1 MKRNSA
7 AIKERKAGKRWQLCK
22 PVLSLTSLPVNRSDL
37 MDSAASTE
45 RKAIG
50 NVSKLVHKESM
61 WLPDSQAAVCEIRQ
75 SFVWF
80 GDGIV
85 ALQETLLSPFPMALS
100 CWSWDPS
107 MYAAKMMT
115 ISQYIWQR
123 GTYQIILSL
132 SLIYSYSPSQLCNKR
147 ILPKRDKDLSS
158 SSCLVICLSLF
169 FELKSCGV

>member
-115 ISQYIWQR
+115 TFSNSDSAPLPHAITIYLTERHLPDNIIIIINIFLFTIS
-123 GTYQIILSL
+123 
-132 SLIYSYSPSQLCNKR
+132 
-147 ILPKRDKDLSS
+147 
-158 SSCLVICLSLF
+158 V
-169 FELKSCGV
+169 V